1 MIGQHPGSR
10 KRKAATVAA
19 VFAALTLGGGGMALA
34 TTGSVKSG
42 TALTAPGTMAT
53 QVATESFA

>member
-1 MIGQHPGSR
+1 
-10 KRKAATVAA
+10 
-19 VFAALTLGGGGMALA
+19 MALA